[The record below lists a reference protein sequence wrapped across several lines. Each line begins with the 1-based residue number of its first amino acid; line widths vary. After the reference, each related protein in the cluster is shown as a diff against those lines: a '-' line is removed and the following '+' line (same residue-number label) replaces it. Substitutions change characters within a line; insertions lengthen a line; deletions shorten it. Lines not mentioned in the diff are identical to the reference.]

1 MSQPTPY
8 ARVNDFTTYARNN
21 SAAPYNAAML
31 DAEFN
36 AVSVSLNATI
46 TNIGLI
52 QRDDGQLKN
61 TVVTPDA
68 LNNAT
73 LNLIGDWTPKGPWLP
88 SQAYAV
94 RDMVT
99 VDLVVSYVCAVAHL
113 SSSFAVD
120 LAAGY
125 WQQVNGT
132 DALVTNITFTQS
144 DVVLGRVTSGGG
156 PGEEIPCT
164 SFARTL
170 LDDASAAAA
179 LTTLGL
185 GTGSNPTF
193 NNLTVAGLVITGGIG
208 STFLYVDAGHG
219 VTTAAPAPQNGQLLI
234 GRTGLDP
241 IVANITGISDQV
253 NVTNGAGSI
262 TLSLPQSI
270 AATSTPTFATVNLT
284 NLAIDSIPV
293 VGSSS
298 ALVQYSG
305 LKWDHT
311 TSRIQLTDLLPGG
324 VPYIDGNNEI
334 TVNTARLA
342 WNFAAN
348 GLGVGGTA
356 TSGFTVSSEVT
367 NTTNDVGQVR
377 AYYATGTLAATTTL
391 LGAGYVSNLATVN
404 SVFTLPDLEHFQAL
418 QTTRGASSAITRVKG
433 FAAHKEI
440 VNDIVTATS
449 YGFWSDINTAA
460 SGTNYQLYMGGTA
473 PSLFGGNLL
482 VTGTAKRIQGDFSNA
497 TLTNRL
503 MLQDATAAN
512 ATDVGVIPGS
522 SGSAVAVTAYG
533 LPDPANSHALQLL
546 AGATTTQLR
555 SRVAGTGTQRPLD
568 FVMQSTTAW
577 SISTALHLLAG
588 TDNTYDIG
596 AAAAT
601 RPRTI
606 YVGTSIVL
614 NAPVTETNAT
624 RNVLD
629 SDNFLICNRA
639 GTVTLT
645 FPAATAGK
653 RLTVKTITANTVVS
667 ASSNVIPRTGGAA
680 GTAILAATGG
690 AWATLVANGTNWEI
704 MAGS

>member
-88 SQAYAV
+88 SQTYAV

-132 DALVTNITFTQS
+132 DALVANITFTQS

-270 AATSTPTFATVNLT
+270 APTSTPTFATVNLT
-284 NLAIDSIPV
+284 NLA
-293 VGSSS
+293 VGSVVFVGNSS
-298 ALVQYSG
+298 ALTQDTKFFYDTANNFLGINIATPTAVLTLGDFLVGSTPAIDFHESG
-305 LKWDHT
+305 D
-311 TSRIQLTDLLPGG
+311 IQTIL
-324 VPYIDGNNEI
+324 
-334 TVNTARLA
+334 
-342 WNFAAN
+342 
-348 GLGVGGTA
+348 A
-356 TSGFTVSSEVT
+356 TSGEFSFSTDASAPGSILDMSVSQFIIGAPQLVLGG
-367 NTTNDVGQVR
+367 NAAACFINVDAADV
-377 AYYATGTLAATTTL
+377 LALRDGADAQKLRGYRTYTDAANYERWAL
-391 LGAGYVSNLATVN
+391 QSGAGYFELAAESAGTGTANIDVRLTPKGAGLVTLPSLTMSGNLVVNGNTTLGDAAGDALTVAPNAVTWSNNPTHSGNHTFSGTVN
-404 SVFTLPDLEHFQAL
+404 VTGKVDSASYVENGAGATQFSKTNGALAANADLDC
-418 QTTRGASSAITRVKG
+418 T
-433 FAAHKEI
+433 
-440 VNDIVTATS
+440 
-449 YGFWSDINTAA
+449 TAA
-460 SGTNYQLYMGGTA
+460 SGLLIIRNNSDGG
-473 PSLFGGNLL
+473 
-482 VTGTAKRIQGDFSNA
+482 
-497 TLTNRL
+497 
-503 MLQDATAAN
+503 
-512 ATDVGVIPGS
+512 
-522 SGSAVAVTAYG
+522 VAIVSV
-533 LPDPANSHALQLL
+533 DI
-546 AGATTTQLR
+546 
-555 SRVAGTGTQRPLD
+555 GTGTC
-568 FVMQSTTAW
+568 TE
-577 SISTALHLLAG
+577 ISDPSAYVTVGA
-588 TDNTYDIG
+588 DPG
-596 AAAAT
+596 AA
-601 RPRTI
+601 
-606 YVGTSIVL
+606 SSQFW
-614 NAPVTETNAT
+614 VTT
-624 RNVLD
+624 
-629 SDNFLICNRA
+629 
-639 GTVTLT
+639 
-645 FPAATAGK
+645 
-653 RLTVKTITANTVVS
+653 
-667 ASSNVIPRTGGAA
+667 TGGTTIRLRNRYAA
-680 GTAILAATGG
+680 AKNVSVGYSLLGGTPA
-690 AWATLVANGTNWEI
+690 
-704 MAGS
+704 